1 MSVSVQ
7 YEHQQLRASTSSS
20 GLRRES
26 TRANVAAGSLAPP
39 QPGHVERAELDLS
52 RRRRPTQTKRGII
65 TNVACQPCQRRK
77 YKCDGQR
84 LVCTPC
90 LVRRRSDCVYDATAD
105 KRRTTALKARIQH
118 LSKQAEDL
126 EDIVRGIAAASDP
139 GVAFATVRQLVA
151 EGFAQAADTDGALAT
166 NGATA
171 NGSTALYM
179 YAPSIDETF
188 VNHVDPGGVSFS
200 PWQFQVQNE
209 PLEFVQSDYENTPIE
224 FSGHY
229 WPSDDQTNFG
239 FQPTAQET
247 QGDEY
252 KATAGSEHASQ
263 DSELWQSE
271 SVFFDAE

>member
-1 MSVSVQ
+1 M
-7 YEHQQLRASTSSS
+7 
-20 GLRRES
+20 
-26 TRANVAAGSLAPP
+26 
-39 QPGHVERAELDLS
+39 
-52 RRRRPTQTKRGII
+52 
-65 TNVACQPCQRRK
+65 
-77 YKCDGQR
+77 
-84 LVCTPC
+84 CTPC
-90 LVRRRSDCVYDATAD
+90 LARRRSDCVYDATAD

-151 EGFAQAADTDGALAT
+151 EGFAQAADVACTFRQEHSGGGEEEEEEASQWNCQTDGALAT

-224 FSGHY
+224 VSISGQY
-229 WPSDDQTNFG
+229 LSRQARRVQDDSSQSSEETMTGPKLCFPFG
-239 FQPTAQET
+239 
-247 QGDEY
+247 
-252 KATAGSEHASQ
+252 KVSMR
-263 DSELWQSE
+263 
-271 SVFFDAE
+271 